1 MKKTILLSWAICL
14 LGCAK
19 TQPKFCSV
27 YLFIDV
33 TDTEFKSTPRYLSD
47 IPLILRKMNVDS
59 SRGGNDGGELRL
71 FLIND
76 LSESKSIVLQLAKG
90 VPGLLGQNP
99 LDRIDEIK
107 KFASGVRQNLATLSE
122 EAKWQTEQSKIY
134 QNLCRELN
142 NLVRTNGEQKIV
154 IIYSDMLENSNL
166 FSFYGTGIEK
176 VRRYLQDM
184 KVAEKELR
192 TDCQLPDLSGVEINV
207 VTFRDKTND
216 ERVNLAS
223 KFWSALFEQKNA
235 KIRFDS
241 ELFDESL

>member
-1 MKKTILLSWAICL
+1 MKKSILLLCAVCL
-14 LGCAK
+14 FGCTK
-19 TQPKFCSV
+19 TQPEFCTV

-33 TDTEFKSTPRYLSD
+33 TDIEFKSASRYLSD
-47 IPLILRKMNVDS
+47 IPLILRKMKVDTLQ
-59 SRGGNDGGELRL
+59 GGIDGGELRL

-107 KFASGVRQNLATLSE
+107 KFAKGVRQNLATLSE
-122 EAKWQTEQSKIY
+122 EAKWQTDQSKIY

-142 NLVRTNGEQKIV
+142 NLVRTNSERKIV

-166 FSFYGTGIEK
+166 FSLYGPEVEK
-176 VRRYLQDM
+176 VHRYLQDM
-184 KVAEKELR
+184 KLADKELR
-192 TDCQLPDLSGVEINV
+192 TDCQMPDLSGVEINV

-241 ELFDESL
+241 ELLDESL